1 MLHLLHLHSYI
12 YSVAMA
18 GAGDRPFLCW
28 WQHRGPSARWQPAL
42 QILTRATVCGA
53 LSVSIGSI
61 LQSAHGAAS
70 TLVDS
75 PVGQRSRPQRKSS
88 SRDRMGRRLQVLSID
103 DAFCKPFTAGTAERG
118 TVPGYKG
125 EPGKKM
131 PTGCRE
137 LMPTQRAYSGPP
149 IRAT

>member
-1 MLHLLHLHSYI
+1 MWASTLLEQADQVCHRPFACCGSLCRESSHSYHRQPAMLHLLHLHSYI

-103 DAFCKPFTAGTAERG
+103 DALQTIH
-118 TVPGYKG
+118 
-125 EPGKKM
+125 
-131 PTGCRE
+131 
-137 LMPTQRAYSGPP
+137 SWNS
-149 IRAT
+149 